1 MPRKRKTVQRRKRCN
16 LLRTRSLRRKTRR
29 IRGGTKKIEKIQADA
44 FEPQFLKL
52 EEPYRLIRHYYSY
65 PDNIIYGRKSYSKVV
80 DKPDDFDEEKHM
92 TVKED
97 NELRYGEGQ
106 TYTRVKFNESEQ
118 SYEPFDE
125 TYEQF
130 ATTKL

>member
-1 MPRKRKTVQRRKRCN
+1 MPRKRKTVQRRKRRN

-29 IRGGTKKIEKIQADA
+29 IRGGKGQMEKIKADV
-44 FEPQFLKL
+44 FEPEFLKL

-65 PDNIIYGRKSYSKVV
+65 PHNIMYGRKSNSKVF

-97 NELRYGEGQ
+97 N
-106 TYTRVKFNESEQ
+106 K
-118 SYEPFDE
+118 
-125 TYEQF
+125 
-130 ATTKL
+130 